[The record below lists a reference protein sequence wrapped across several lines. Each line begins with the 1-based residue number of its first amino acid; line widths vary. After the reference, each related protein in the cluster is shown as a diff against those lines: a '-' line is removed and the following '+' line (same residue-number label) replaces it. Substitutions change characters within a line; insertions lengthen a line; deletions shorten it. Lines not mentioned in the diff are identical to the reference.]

1 MNVPALYGRVQLGNV
16 ASVSANVTSMIDCS
30 TRLLTVREVAEQLGL
45 MRDTLYH
52 WRMRGEGPRAIK
64 VGGRV
69 RYRQSDVEAWL
80 KTREDQ

>member
-1 MNVPALYGRVQLGNV
+1 
-16 ASVSANVTSMIDCS
+16 MIENAATFDS
-30 TRLLTVREVAEQLGL
+30 ERRLLTVDELAGRLGL

-52 WRMRGEGPRAIK
+52 WRMRGEGPQAIK

-80 KTREDQ
+80 KSREDQ